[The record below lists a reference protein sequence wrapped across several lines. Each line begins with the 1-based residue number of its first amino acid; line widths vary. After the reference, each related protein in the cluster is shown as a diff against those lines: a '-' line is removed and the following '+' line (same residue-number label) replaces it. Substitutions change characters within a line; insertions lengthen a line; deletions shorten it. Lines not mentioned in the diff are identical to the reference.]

1 MAKYLKHDMC
11 AIMPEFRKAATTD
24 YFEGVPEKPF
34 ASLSEANKKELVD
47 ALKAAGYGTG
57 AALGDAIR
65 KTPQTAR
72 NRLRDIGQLTRDEF
86 ISLVHKMAFL
96 QSALQSLLRAC
107 ATMQELEEAQRTLA
121 LELPL
126 DSEARPTDERLRS
139 AFDKEQEIR
148 AEAFETK
155 KQLSELRH
163 AQELLRKYGHP
174 GWQSL
179 KQFHHADVDELFART
194 VVESLA
200 VIGEDE
206 KRVLAAMLAIMTKDK
221 SLDPI
226 EEALTFNP
234 LNNALAYLSGNAEP
248 YADDPLEMLNDIIIK
263 DGSSDYSLAF
273 DEYLGRI

>member
-1 MAKYLKHDMC
+1 MAKYLKHDMS
-11 AIMPEFRKAATTD
+11 AIMPEFRKAATTG

-34 ASLSEANKKELVD
+34 ASLSEANKKEIVA

-57 AALGDAIR
+57 AALGDAIS

-72 NRLRDIGQLTRDEF
+72 KRLSDIGQLTRDEF
-86 ISLVHKMAFL
+86 ISLVRQMAFL
-96 QSALQSLLRAC
+96 ETALQSLLRAC
-107 ATMQELEEAQRTLA
+107 GLKQELEEAQRTLA

-163 AQELLRKYGHP
+163 AQKLLRKYGHP
-174 GWQSL
+174 NWQSL

-200 VIGEDE
+200 LIGENE
-206 KRVLAAMLAIMTKDK
+206 KRVLAGMLAIMTKDK

-226 EEALTFNP
+226 EEALTFDP
-234 LNNALAYLSGNAEP
+234 LQNALAYLSGNAEP
-248 YADDPLEMLNDIIIK
+248 NDDPLEMLIDIIIK

-273 DEYLGRI
+273 DEYLGCI